1 MQAKIKGII
10 FDIDGVLEYQG
21 KVYPEA
27 VRTLESLR
35 DRGIATRLLT
45 NSTLKSRKS
54 CAEKLRQLGFP
65 VYDDEVITA
74 SYATATYLKEKK
86 TRSCWV
92 MLEGEGLEEFQG
104 FPKDMENPEYIVVGD
119 NRSKFDFKH
128 LNKALRLLLKGG
140 ALIGMQSELT
150 DTSLGEPELN
160 VGSWVRMLELASGV
174 KATYIGKPSEYVFDL
189 TLKTMGLGKNEVVM
203 VGDQISTD
211 IKGAKAFGI
220 RSILIKTGEYDE
232 KELDGRVVPDYLIN
246 SISEVLDIV
255 VRDT

>member
-86 TRSCWV
+86 PRSCWV

-119 NRSKFDFKH
+119 NRSKFDFEH

-160 VGSWVRMLELASGV
+160 VGSWVRMLELSG
-174 KATYIGKPSEYVFDL
+174 YVFDL

-255 VRDT
+255 VRDTL

>member
-27 VRTLESLR
+27 VRTIEALR
-35 DRGIATRLLT
+35 DRGIAISFLT

-54 CAEKLRQLGFP
+54 CAEKLRQYGFL
-65 VYDDEVITA
+65 VYDNEVITA
-74 SYATATYLKEKK
+74 SYATARYLKEKK
-86 TRSCWV
+86 PRSCWV
-92 MLEGEGLEEFQG
+92 MLEGEGLKEFQG
-104 FPKDMENPEYIVVGD
+104 FPKDMESPQYIVVGD
-119 NRSKFDFKH
+119 NRSKFDFAH
-128 LNKALRLLLKGG
+128 LNKALRLLLKGSS
-140 ALIGMQSELT
+140 LIGMQAELT

-160 VGSWVRMLELASGV
+160 VGSWVKMLELASGM
-174 KATYIGKPSEYVFDL
+174 KATYIGKPNRYVFDL

-232 KELDGRVVPDYLIN
+232 KELDGCITPDYLIG
-246 SISEVLDIV
+246 SISDVLDIAKKSM
-255 VRDT
+255 

>member
-27 VRTLESLR
+27 VRTIEALR
-35 DRGIATRLLT
+35 DRGIAISFLT

-54 CAEKLRQLGFP
+54 CAEKLRQYGFL
-65 VYDDEVITA
+65 VYDNEVITA
-74 SYATATYLKEKK
+74 SYATARYLKEKK
-86 TRSCWV
+86 PRSCWV
-92 MLEGEGLEEFQG
+92 MLEGEGLKEFQG
-104 FPKDMENPEYIVVGD
+104 FPKDMESPQYIVVGD
-119 NRSKFDFKH
+119 NRSKFDFAH
-128 LNKALRLLLKGG
+128 LNKALRLLLKGSS
-140 ALIGMQSELT
+140 LIGMQAELT

-160 VGSWVRMLELASGV
+160 VGSWVKMLELASGM
-174 KATYIGKPSEYVFDL
+174 KATYIGKPNRYVFDL
-189 TLKTMGLGKNEVVM
+189 TLKTMELGKNEVVM

-232 KELDGRVVPDYLIN
+232 KELDGCIAPDYLID

>member
-27 VRTLESLR
+27 VRTIEALR
-35 DRGIATRLLT
+35 DRGIAIRLLT

-54 CAEKLRQLGFP
+54 CAEKLRQYGFL
-65 VYDDEVITA
+65 VYDNEVITA
-74 SYATATYLKEKK
+74 SYATAMYLKEKK
-86 TRSCWV
+86 PRSCWV
-92 MLEGEGLEEFQG
+92 MLEGEGLKEFQG
-104 FPKDMENPEYIVVGD
+104 FPKDMESPQYIVVGD
-119 NRSKFDFKH
+119 NRSKFDFAH
-128 LNKALRLLLKGG
+128 LNKALRLLLKGST
-140 ALIGMQSELT
+140 LIGMQAELT

-160 VGSWVRMLELASGV
+160 VGSWVKMLELASGM
-174 KATYIGKPSEYVFDL
+174 KATYIGKPNRYVFDF
-189 TLKTMGLGKNEVVM
+189 TLKTMELGKNEVVM

-232 KELDGRVVPDYLIN
+232 KELDGCITPDYLID
-246 SISEVLDIV
+246 SISDVLDIAKKSM
-255 VRDT
+255 

>member
-27 VRTLESLR
+27 VRTIEALR
-35 DRGIATRLLT
+35 DRGIVIRILT

-54 CAEKLRQLGFP
+54 CAEKLRQYGFL
-65 VYDDEVITA
+65 VYDNEVITA
-74 SYATATYLKEKK
+74 SHATATYLKAKNP
-86 TRSCWV
+86 RSCWV
-92 MLEGEGLEEFQG
+92 MLEEGGLEEFRG
-104 FPKDMENPEYIVVGD
+104 FPMDMESPEYIVVGD
-119 NRSKFDFKH
+119 NRSKFDFEH
-128 LNKALRLLLKGG
+128 LNKALRLLLKGSV
-140 ALIGMQSELT
+140 LIGMQSELT

-160 VGSWVRMLELASGV
+160 VGSWVKMLELASGV
-174 KATYIGKPSEYVFDL
+174 KATYIGKPSKYVFDL
-189 TLKTMGLGKNEVVM
+189 TLKTMGLGKNEVAM
-203 VGDQISTD
+203 IGDQISTD

-232 KELDGRVVPDYLIN
+232 KELDGRVVPDDLIN

-255 VRDT
+255 LRST

>member
-21 KVYPEA
+21 KVYPKA
-27 VRTLESLR
+27 VRTIEALR
-35 DRGIATRLLT
+35 DRGIAISFLT

-54 CAEKLRQLGFP
+54 CAEKLRQYGFL
-65 VYDDEVITA
+65 VYDNEVITA
-74 SYATATYLKEKK
+74 SYATARYLKEKK
-86 TRSCWV
+86 PRSCWV
-92 MLEGEGLEEFQG
+92 MLEGEGLKEFQG
-104 FPKDMENPEYIVVGD
+104 FPKDMESPQYIVVGD
-119 NRSKFDFKH
+119 NRSKFDFAH
-128 LNKALRLLLKGG
+128 LNKALRLLLKGSS
-140 ALIGMQSELT
+140 LIGMQAELT

-160 VGSWVRMLELASGV
+160 VGSWVKMLELASGM
-174 KATYIGKPSEYVFDL
+174 KATYIGKPNRYVFDL
-189 TLKTMGLGKNEVVM
+189 TLKTMELGKNEVVM

-232 KELDGRVVPDYLIN
+232 KELDGCIAPDYLID